1 MKIPLLNTR
10 IRVSK
15 KSGCFARLFF
25 PSVLTLDEKF
35 VTCGVNEILYSNI
48 DRYGT

>member
-1 MKIPLLNTR
+1 MKIALLNTR

-15 KSGCFARLFF
+15 KVRLFCPAF
-25 PSVLTLDEKF
+25 FSSVLTLDEKF